1 MDAEAE
7 DGEPE
12 YVEHLENK
20 YDDDNND
27 HDNDHHTDIGH
38 DDDGSGDG
46 GKMNLFLERL
56 LAAAS
61 QSGPFQGFSSHQ
73 DFPRF
78 SPHKC
83 SGFHGFQ
90 LPSQHYF
97 LDF

>member
-20 YDDDNND
+20 YDDDND
-27 HDNDHHTDIGH
+27 HIDIGH

-46 GKMNLFLERL
+46 GKMNLILEHI
-56 LAAAS
+56 LAAAL
-61 QSGPFQGFSSHQ
+61 QRGPFQGFSSHQ